1 MLTASKGNRL
11 TRLETAMLDEFR
23 PPWWLRNRHL
33 QTFLGA
39 RDDTDKV
46 GAGTLVH
53 RVPTVDGEA
62 VGLHEDFLDESGTDV
77 NRPAVLL
84 IHGLAGNHR
93 SSYLVRIGQFLV
105 HAGVRVFRIDMRGC
119 GVGETWACKPP
130 HAGLTSDVHD
140 ALKFIA
146 ERRAP
151 SKMALAGFSLG
162 GNLVLKFLGELGQG
176 KYGTLQQH
184 LGLQYAI
191 AISPPIDL
199 SLAADRMEQ
208 GTGRFYTAYFMR
220 LLQQQLRR
228 KLELWEVW
236 REQAARL
243 GKGVAL
249 RTIRD
254 FDDAYTAPLSGFS
267 SAAEYYRSSS
277 GKQFLD
283 SIAVRCDLLVAKDDP
298 IVPYASFR
306 DLSFRDLSFQGLQ
319 HGANWLKN
327 ADGIVCA
334 SAHGGHLGFIE
345 GSRWKDK
352 SLLGDGKS
360 PKAVSQQR
368 WMDRWVCGRILR
380 GLELGDGAVQRQ
392 EFRAD

>member
-1 MLTASKGNRL
+1 MMLTGAKVNRL
-11 TRLETAMLDEFR
+11 RGLETAMLDEFR

-53 RVPTVDGEA
+53 RVPTGDGEA
-62 VGLHEDFLDESGTDV
+62 VALHEDSLDESGTDV
-77 NRPAVLL
+77 NRPVVLL

-93 SSYLVRIGQFLV
+93 SGYLVRIGQVLV
-105 HAGVRVFRIDMRGC
+105 QAGVRVFRIDMRGC
-119 GVGETWACKPP
+119 GVGESWAYKPP

-146 ERRAP
+146 ERCGP

-176 KYGTLQQH
+176 KYGSLQQQ

-199 SLAADRMEQ
+199 SLAADRMEH
-208 GTGRFYTAYFMR
+208 GTGRFYTAYFMK

-243 GKGVAL
+243 GKGVGL

-267 SAAEYYRSSS
+267 SAAEYYRCSSS
-277 GKQFLD
+277 KPFLD
-283 SIAVRCDLLVAKDDP
+283 SITVQCDLLVAKDDP
-298 IVPYASFR
+298 IVPYASF
-306 DLSFRDLSFQGLQ
+306 QGMQ
-319 HGANWLKN
+319 HGAKWLKN
-327 ADGIVCA
+327 AAGLVCA

-345 GSRWKDK
+345 GHRAKEK
-352 SLLGDGKS
+352 SFLGDGKP
-360 PKAVSQQR
+360 PKSESQKR
-368 WMDRWVCGRILR
+368 WMDRWVSGRILR
-380 GLELGDGAVQRQ
+380 GLELGEESTQRH
-392 EFRAD
+392 ES

>member
-1 MLTASKGNRL
+1 MEKYVMFTASKGNRL
-11 TRLETAMLDEFR
+11 RGLETAMLDEFR

-39 RDDTDKV
+39 RDDTDTV
-46 GAGTLVH
+46 GVGTLVH

-62 VGLHEDFLDESGTDV
+62 FALHEDSLAESGTEV
-77 NRPAVLL
+77 NRPAILL
-84 IHGLAGNHR
+84 MHGLAGNHR
-93 SSYLVRIGQFLV
+93 SGYLVRIVQVLV
-105 HAGVRVFRIDMRGC
+105 QAGVRVFRIDMRGC
-119 GVGETWACKPP
+119 GVGESWAYKPP

-146 ERRAP
+146 ERCGP

-176 KYGTLQQH
+176 QYGSLQQQ

-220 LLQQQLRR
+220 LLQQQLQR

-243 GKGVAL
+243 GQGVGL

-277 GKQFLD
+277 SKQFLD
-283 SIAVRCDLLVAKDDP
+283 SIAVQCDLLVAKDDP
-298 IVPYASFR
+298 IVPYTSFH
-306 DLSFRDLSFQGLQ
+306 GMQ

-327 ADGIVCA
+327 AAGIFCA

-345 GSRWKDK
+345 GSRLKDK
-352 SLLGDGKS
+352 SWQGDARSRKGL
-360 PKAVSQQR
+360 SQQR

-380 GLELGDGAVQRQ
+380 GLELGDEAIQRHKY
-392 EFRAD
+392 RAD